1 MILKSLGVVA
11 KRMWDA
17 EAAVVSIGGISKGAK
32 LKRDADA
39 DGDEWMTVVGFASF
53 VITAN
58 DDDVGQNKQ
67 AKDETIS
74 TNGDSTTANHHSAD
88 RTPPAESQN
97 LSTAARANGMT
108 ISLDGLPSS
117 IDPSK
122 AFSRA
127 YGSMKAASIIS
138 HHPPSSSSSSA
149 PPTSHAHCPTCGK
162 TVSDPLVIPIYS
174 SPSSSSSPDVHL
186 GSSPLVI
193 PMGPLAAAA
202 FESGMSAVEELK
214 LLKAQVQDVARVCN
228 AVARGDLSQK
238 ITVPVQGVVMVQ
250 LKDVI
255 NTMVSCRFFFFDV
268 VVEADEG

>member
-1 MILKSLGVVA
+1 MVA

-32 LKRDADA
+32 LNGDG
-39 DGDEWMTVVGFASF
+39 DGDEWKTV
-53 VITAN
+53 
-58 DDDVGQNKQ
+58 KQ
-67 AKDETIS
+67 IEEKEDGPMS
-74 TNGDSTTANHHSAD
+74 TNGDSNHHSAD

-97 LSTAARANGMT
+97 FSTAARANGMT
-108 ISLDGLPSS
+108 ISLEGLPSS

-127 YGSMKAASIIS
+127 YGSMKAASLIS
-138 HHPPSSSSSSA
+138 HPPSSATSSSA
-149 PPTSHAHCPTCGK
+149 PPTAYAHCPTCGK
-162 TVSDPLVIPIYS
+162 TVSEPLIIPVYS
-174 SPSSSSSPDVHL
+174 SSSSSSSPDVHL

-228 AVARGDLSQK
+228 AVARGGSKSEDY
-238 ITVPVQGVVMVQ
+238 G
-250 LKDVI
+250 
-255 NTMVSCRFFFFDV
+255 SC
-268 VVEADEG
+268 AGGC

>member
-1 MILKSLGVVA
+1 MEDGVEE
-11 KRMWDA
+11 K
-17 EAAVVSIGGISKGAK
+17 E
-32 LKRDADA
+32 
-39 DGDEWMTVVGFASF
+39 
-53 VITAN
+53 
-58 DDDVGQNKQ
+58 
-67 AKDETIS
+67 DETNTT
-74 TNGDSTTANHHSAD
+74 TNGDSTADHSAD

-108 ISLDGLPSS
+108 ISLDGISSS

-127 YGSMKAASIIS
+127 YGSMKAASFAS
-138 HHPPSSSSSSA
+138 HPSNSSSA
-149 PPTSHAHCPTCGK
+149 PPTAHAHCPTCGK
-162 TVSDPLVIPIYS
+162 TVSDPLILPFY
-174 SPSSSSSPDVHL
+174 SSSSSASSPDVPL

-255 NTMVSCRFFFFDV
+255 NTMTVC
-268 VVEADEG
+268 